1 MFYIL
6 ILVCFSPDKC
16 LYAESDEV
24 YRTIELCETAL
35 PYRVSEVQFT
45 IEINIPIPVSVAG
58 QCKEMNSI

>member
-1 MFYIL
+1 M
-6 ILVCFSPDKC
+6 
-16 LYAESDEV
+16 YAESDEV